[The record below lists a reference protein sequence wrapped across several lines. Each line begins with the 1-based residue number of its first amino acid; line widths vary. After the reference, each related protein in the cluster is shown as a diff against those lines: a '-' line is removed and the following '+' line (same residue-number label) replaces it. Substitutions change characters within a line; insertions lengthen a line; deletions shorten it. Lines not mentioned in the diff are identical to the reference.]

1 MVAGFRG
8 RCARFARSGA
18 LTTEMGIAARVDNV
32 NRRMRVLGLQAAT
45 IACLLVPAV
54 ASAAGESPMLRV
66 RSSDAS
72 ITELIALASARS
84 QTLRNLVALIQT
96 SDGIVHVEPG
106 VCGHGARACL
116 VIWMS
121 ATGSARFLRVL
132 VNRKKASSD
141 GDFLGSIGHELQHTI
156 EALSDPGTVDSLGL
170 YNFFSREGRPS
181 GTRFETDKAIN
192 VGNAI
197 RNELGRQRLR

>member
-1 MVAGFRG
+1 
-8 RCARFARSGA
+8 
-18 LTTEMGIAARVDNV
+18 MGIAAVK
-32 NRRMRVLGLQAAT
+32 RRIRRLGVRAVT
-45 IACLLVPAV
+45 IACLVVPPA
-54 ASAAGESPMLRV
+54 ASSTAAAEESPMLRV
-66 RSSDAS
+66 RSSDPS
-72 ITELIALASARS
+72 ITELIELASARS

-121 ATGSARFLRVL
+121 ATESARFLRVI
-132 VNRKKASSD
+132 VNRKRASSD
-141 GDFLGSIGHELQHTI
+141 RDFVGSIGHELQHTV
-156 EALSDPGTVDSLGL
+156 EALSDPGTVDSIKL

-181 GTRFETDKAIN
+181 GTRFETDKAIK

-197 RNELGRQRLR
+197 RDELGRQRLR